1 MQQVNGVVQNYAWGD
16 DVAIPELLGLEPDGR
31 PYAELWF
38 GTHPAAPSTVDDGSP
53 LEALTGPLPYLL
65 KILAA
70 GSPLSIQVHPSMDQA
85 EAGFDRENVLGIPL
99 AAATRNYRDPRH
111 KPELMSAL
119 TRFEALC
126 GIAPL
131 EQTDA
136 LLESL
141 GAPAS
146 SMRSILSHGGVDG
159 VIGLLL
165 HDRPDLGSLIAAAA
179 GHDDPRCRWLVRLG
193 EIHPGDPSA
202 AIVLIL
208 NYVEM
213 QPGQAI
219 FLGAGNMHAYLGGTG
234 VEVMAASDNVLRG
247 GLTPKYIDVDEVLRV
262 LDDTPLVDP
271 LVSPVVLDDGGV
283 SYPVPVDD
291 FRITRYDIAG
301 EQSWTADGPELV
313 LCTDGATSAVRKGQ
327 CAVALDGERVELTG
341 TATVFRVGGRA
352 AV

>member
-1 MQQVNGVVQNYAWGD
+1 MRLVNGVVQNYAWGD
-16 DVAIPELLGLEPDGR
+16 EVAIPGLLGFEPDGR

-38 GTHPAAPSTVDDGSP
+38 GTHPAGPSTLDDSSP
-53 LEALTGPLPYLL
+53 LESLTGPLPYLL

-70 GSPLSIQVHPSMDQA
+70 GSPLSIQVHPSMEQA
-85 EAGFDRENVLGIPL
+85 KAGYARENAAGIPL
-99 AAATRNYRDPRH
+99 SSPNRNYRDRKH
-111 KPELMSAL
+111 KPELMYAL
-119 TRFEALC
+119 TPFEALC
-126 GIAPL
+126 GVAPL

-136 LLESL
+136 LLASL
-141 GAPAS
+141 GAPAA
-146 SMRSILSHGGVDG
+146 SMRSILNHGGVDG

-165 HDRPDLGSLIAAAA
+165 HDRPDLAPLIAAAA
-179 GHDDPRCRWLVRLG
+179 THDDPRCRWLVRLG

-234 VEVMAASDNVLRG
+234 VEIMAASDNVLRG
-247 GLTPKYIDVDEVLRV
+247 GLTPKHIDIDEVLRV
-262 LDDTPLVDP
+262 LDDTPLPDP

-291 FRITRYDIAG
+291 FRITRYDITGAT
-301 EQSWTADGPELV
+301 SWTADGPELV
-313 LCTDGATSAVRKGQ
+313 LCTDGDTSAVAKGQ
-327 CAVALDGERVELTG
+327 CAVAIDGERVELTG
-341 TATVFRVGGRA
+341 TATIFRVGGRTEP
-352 AV
+352 